1 MPEGTR
7 DASRCGSPALGI
19 QLQAVHRCNEVA
31 TEPVKE
37 GHVHIPD
44 GFINA
49 STSLGAGAVAAG
61 GLGVSLRRTAQT
73 LQDKQGPLAGLVAAY
88 IFAVQM
94 LNFPVAAGTSG
105 HLLGGVLAAVLVGP
119 WAGAICVAVVLLVQA
134 LFADGGLTALGLNIA
149 NMALVG
155 GIGGYAVFM
164 LLRKVL
170 PASKSAVAGA
180 AGVAAGISVVLAS
193 IAFVVEYAIG
203 GAGGASVGTVAA
215 AMVGVHTLIGV
226 GEGIIT
232 ALTVGVVLGVRPDLV
247 HGAADLQAPL
257 VLEAEGVR

>member
-1 MPEGTR
+1 
-7 DASRCGSPALGI
+7 
-19 QLQAVHRCNEVA
+19 
-31 TEPVKE
+31 
-37 GHVHIPD
+37 VHIPD

-73 LQDKQGPLAGLVAAY
+73 LQEKQAPLAGLVAAY

-119 WAGAICVAVVLLVQA
+119 WAGAICVAVVLLVQGL
-134 LFADGGLTALGLNIA
+134 LFADGGLTALGLNIT
-149 NMALVG
+149 NMALVAG
-155 GIGGYAVFM
+155 VGGYAVFL
-164 LLRKVL
+164 LLRRVL
-170 PASKSAVAGA
+170 PATKAAVAGS

-203 GAGGASVGTVAA
+203 GTGGASVGTVVA
-215 AMVGVHTLIGV
+215 AMVGVHTLIGI
-226 GEGIIT
+226 GEGVIT
-232 ALTVGVVLGVRPDLV
+232 AMTVGVVLGVRPDLV
-247 HGAADLQAPL
+247 HGASDLQAPL
-257 VLEAEGVR
+257 VLEAREVA